1 MAVSVQ
7 KLREIVFQ
15 LLYSR
20 AFEKSDQEAI
30 VPLLMKQH
38 AISRKAAREMAGKA
52 ASIWD
57 AADQLDREIEKH
69 AIDFSLDK
77 IGMVERA
84 LLRQGIYG
92 ILSGELPPKVVITEA
107 VRLSK
112 KFSTP
117 ESGGFV
123 NALLDAIYK
132 EKGDAAIQTQ
142 PASV

>member
-7 KLREIVFQ
+7 KFREIVFQ

-20 AFEKSDQEAI
+20 AFEKSDPEAL

-38 AISRKAAREMAGKA
+38 AISRRAAHEMADKA

-57 AADQLDREIEKH
+57 ISDQLDREIEKH
-69 AIDFSLDK
+69 AIDFPLEK
-77 IGMVERA
+77 IGMVELA
-84 LLRQGIYG
+84 ILRQGIYDLLEG
-92 ILSGELPPKVVITEA
+92 KLPPKVIISEA

-117 ESGGFV
+117 ESGSFV

-132 EKGDAAIQTQ
+132 R
-142 PASV
+142 ASEICSVRGE